1 MLSCMNETLNGAIV
15 VDKPAG
21 WTSHDVVNKVRRIFA
36 TKKVGHLGTLD
47 PPATGVLPL
56 LLNRATRLAQFFGA
70 GQKEYEGVIRFGYA
84 TTTYDADGE
93 PLGEDRAPELT
104 WEDVERAIRP
114 FRGTI
119 LQTPPPVSA
128 KKVGGRPAYE
138 LARKKVEF
146 ELKPV
151 EVTVYSVEVLGVEGC
166 RLKLK
171 VRCSPGTYLRAIAH
185 EAGQVLGCGAH
196 LETLRRTVSGPFGE
210 RQARTLEELEAMA
223 EEGRLGEALVPA
235 AELLPEFPAQV
246 VDAITETQIRQ
257 GRDFR
262 VSPFRGAGGAK
273 YVKAVNGRGELVAI
287 GEASMPNVYHPIVVL

>member
-1 MLSCMNETLNGAIV
+1 MNETLNGAIV

-21 WTSHDVVNKVRRIFA
+21 WTSHDVVNKVRRIA
-36 TKKVGHLGTLD
+36 GTKRVGHLGTLD
-47 PPATGVLPL
+47 PAATGVLPL

-70 GQKEYEGVIRFGYA
+70 GQKVYEGVIRFGYA
-84 TTTYDADGE
+84 TSTYDGDGE
-93 PLGEDRAPELT
+93 PQGEDRAPELT
-104 WEDVERAIRP
+104 MADVERALKP
-114 FRGTI
+114 FRGTF

-128 KKVGGRPAYE
+128 KKLGGRPAYE
-138 LARKKVEF
+138 LARKQVEF

-151 EVTVYSVEVLGVEGC
+151 EVTVHALEVLGVEGC
-166 RLKLK
+166 RVKLR

-185 EAGQVLGCGAH
+185 EAGQVLGCGAF
-196 LETLRRTVSGPFGE
+196 LESLRRTASGPFGE
-210 RQARTLEELEAMA
+210 RQAKTLDELEELAKK
-223 EEGRLGEALVPA
+223 GRLREALAPA
-235 AELLPEFPAQV
+235 PELLPEFPAQV

-287 GEASMPNVYHPIVVL
+287 GEAVMPNVYHPVVVL